1 MANWK
6 KKYNAQEAEKRKEAL
21 RQQVEGIINNFEN
34 SPENIVEYLKF
45 NSKFHQYSVK
55 NTMLIYE
62 QNEFAQFCASY
73 KAFQNMGYHVQK
85 GQTGMKIFVPRIT
98 TVFLDSDTN
107 QWMKL
112 SEGTKEQKAKVKSGQ
127 LESKQYTSFGI
138 GTVFDIGQTDC
149 PPEDYPKVLD
159 MGYAS
164 ESHNRLYR
172 ALVNYAESQN
182 ISVSEKFLPTITA
195 RGYYLRSDHSITL
208 SDKLNDSMKLSVMAH
223 ELSHAIMHSDDA
235 AADLPQMQKEIEADS
250 LSLMIRQHLGITDI
264 EDVRQSHLQ
273 SAYKKYIEMAN
284 ENNGD
289 NEYPDL
295 SEILDNVNRAYTVII
310 DDFDKSISNYLKQNR
325 DISLIRNKI
334 IETVKTNIINDALKY
349 NSIDKL
355 KTSRYFVSQV
365 KDEIGKIA
373 FNNDYELTVKE
384 EKSILDEIFESNKNF
399 SQTIDDFLNG
409 KINPYYQVFVCETT
423 EVMKAC
429 GVKDLNVVIN
439 QSSIKKILS
448 DDKEKFPH
456 AHNLSIQELKELPK
470 QLQKPIMALKG
481 SHENSVVF
489 VTDIKDFRNNEILIS
504 VDIDT
509 AGYKQSVNRVTS
521 MYGKDNIT
529 NYLRTQLD
537 NGNLIGC
544 DKKRANQM
552 LSTKGLQL
560 PPATTFIDYT
570 DIISDSDKNVNTEI
584 LTDSQVS
591 VNSLHQHQLQQ
602 LKIIHA
608 HNPAPNDYQTWIRNI
623 NDVKTFDETLK
634 DSDFIG
640 WEDEGFDES
649 YSAADARIAL
659 EAGKITVYSS
669 HPIGQG
675 VFVSPSYMEAK
686 NYSGNG
692 KVYSKEVA
700 LTDIAWID
708 PTQGQYAAV
717 NEDERAITKQLENT
731 EELPID
737 VLCDNG
743 KIQWY
748 SFANGINNTEKVK
761 DTLQK
766 IQTKEK
772 QVVSILSN
780 DNIHQ
785 LVYINDEL
793 QLVPYS
799 DHVFPSVDAALRSI
813 LENDNIAKLVPYETM
828 LQASVEQDLTV
839 LSKCTNQKYPFVK
852 INWSDNTELAQEGCL
867 PLDKAEK
874 LFTDINAGH
883 DESLRQRTNL
893 SLFLDG
899 MNTYNLDVDLGAE
912 PGGITDH
919 LNQLINDSD
928 ISSDKSMQHLQEYLK
943 EKGLLD
949 EQELQLEQAKQ
960 MNLFDYAEIT

>member
-127 LESKQYTSFGI
+127 FESKQYTSFGI

-570 DIISDSDKNVNTEI
+570 DIISDSYKNVNTEI
-584 LTDSQVS
+584 IAENQIA
-591 VNSLHQHQLQQ
+591 NQL
-602 LKIIHA
+602 
-608 HNPAPNDYQTWIRNI
+608 N
-623 NDVKTFDETLK
+623 
-634 DSDFIG
+634 
-640 WEDEGFDES
+640 
-649 YSAADARIAL
+649 
-659 EAGKITVYSS
+659 
-669 HPIGQG
+669 
-675 VFVSPSYMEAK
+675 
-686 NYSGNG
+686 
-692 KVYSKEVA
+692 
-700 LTDIAWID
+700 
-708 PTQGQYAAV
+708 
-717 NEDERAITKQLENT
+717 KQLESA

-737 VLCDNG
+737 ILCDDS

-748 SFANGINNTEKVK
+748 SFANGINDTEKVK
-761 DTLQK
+761 ETLQK
-766 IQTKEK
+766 IQNEGK
-772 QVVSILSN
+772 QVVSVLS
-780 DNIHQ
+780 DGNINQ
-785 LVYINDEL
+785 LIYLNDEL
-793 QLVPYS
+793 QLIPYS
-799 DHVFPSVDAALRSI
+799 DHIFSSADAALKAVFG
-813 LENDNIAKLVPYETM
+813 NDNIAKLVPYETM
-828 LQASVEQDLTV
+828 LQASVEQKLTV
-839 LSKCTNQKYPFVK
+839 LSECANKKYPFIK

-874 LFTDINAGH
+874 LFTDINDANH
-883 DESLRQRTNL
+883 DQGVLQRTNI

-899 MNTYNLDVDLGAE
+899 INTYNLDIALGTE
-912 PGGITDH
+912 PGGINDH
-919 LNQLINDSD
+919 LSQIINDSD
-928 ISSDKSMQHLQEYLK
+928 ISSNKSIQHLQEYLK
-943 EKGLLD
+943 ENGLHT

-960 MNLFDYAEIT
+960 MNLFDIAEIT

>member
-6 KKYNAQEAEKRKEAL
+6 KKYNSQEAEKRKEAL

-481 SHENSVVF
+481 SHENSIVF

-504 VDIDT
+504 VDVDT

-570 DIISDSDKNVNTEI
+570 DIISDSYKNVNTEI
-584 LTDSQVS
+584 IAENQIA
-591 VNSLHQHQLQQ
+591 NQL
-602 LKIIHA
+602 
-608 HNPAPNDYQTWIRNI
+608 N
-623 NDVKTFDETLK
+623 
-634 DSDFIG
+634 
-640 WEDEGFDES
+640 
-649 YSAADARIAL
+649 
-659 EAGKITVYSS
+659 
-669 HPIGQG
+669 
-675 VFVSPSYMEAK
+675 
-686 NYSGNG
+686 
-692 KVYSKEVA
+692 
-700 LTDIAWID
+700 
-708 PTQGQYAAV
+708 
-717 NEDERAITKQLENT
+717 KQLESA

-737 VLCDNG
+737 ILCDDS

-748 SFANGINNTEKVK
+748 SFANGINDTEKVK
-761 DTLQK
+761 ETLQK
-766 IQTKEK
+766 IQAEEK
-772 QVVSILSN
+772 QVVSVLS
-780 DNIHQ
+780 DGNINQ
-785 LVYINDEL
+785 LIYLNDEL
-793 QLVPYS
+793 QLIPYS
-799 DHVFPSVDAALRSI
+799 DHIFSSADAALKAVF
-813 LENDNIAKLVPYETM
+813 ENDNIAKLVPYETM
-828 LQASVEQDLTV
+828 LQASVEQKLTV
-839 LSKCTNQKYPFVK
+839 LSECANKKYPFVK

-874 LFTDINAGH
+874 LFTDINDANH
-883 DESLRQRTNL
+883 DQGVLQRTNI

-899 MNTYNLDVDLGAE
+899 INTYNLDIALGTE
-912 PGGITDH
+912 PGEINDH
-919 LNQLINDSD
+919 LSQIINDSD
-928 ISSDKSMQHLQEYLK
+928 ISSNKSIQHLQEYLK
-943 EKGLLD
+943 ENGLHT

-960 MNLFDYAEIT
+960 MNLFDIAEIT

>member
-34 SPENIVEYLKF
+34 SPENIIEYLKF
-45 NSKFHQYSVK
+45 NSKFHQYSIK

-127 LESKQYTSFGI
+127 LESKQFTSFGI

-195 RGYYLRSDHSITL
+195 RGYYLRSNHSITL

-273 SAYKKYIEMAN
+273 SAYKKYIEMVN

-570 DIISDSDKNVNTEI
+570 DIISDSYKNVNTEI
-584 LTDSQVS
+584 IAENQIA
-591 VNSLHQHQLQQ
+591 NQL
-602 LKIIHA
+602 
-608 HNPAPNDYQTWIRNI
+608 N
-623 NDVKTFDETLK
+623 
-634 DSDFIG
+634 
-640 WEDEGFDES
+640 
-649 YSAADARIAL
+649 
-659 EAGKITVYSS
+659 
-669 HPIGQG
+669 
-675 VFVSPSYMEAK
+675 
-686 NYSGNG
+686 
-692 KVYSKEVA
+692 
-700 LTDIAWID
+700 
-708 PTQGQYAAV
+708 
-717 NEDERAITKQLENT
+717 KQLESA

-737 VLCDNG
+737 ILCDDS

-748 SFANGINNTEKVK
+748 SFANGINDTEKVK
-761 DTLQK
+761 ETLQK
-766 IQTKEK
+766 IQNEGK
-772 QVVSILSN
+772 QVVSVLS
-780 DNIHQ
+780 DGNINQ
-785 LVYINDEL
+785 LIYLNDEL
-793 QLVPYS
+793 QLIPYS
-799 DHVFPSVDAALRSI
+799 DHIFSSADAALKAVF
-813 LENDNIAKLVPYETM
+813 ENDNIAKLVPYETM
-828 LQASVEQDLTV
+828 LQASVEQKLTV
-839 LSKCTNQKYPFVK
+839 LSECANKKYPFIK

-874 LFTDINAGH
+874 LFTDINDANH
-883 DESLRQRTNL
+883 DQGVLQRTNI

-899 MNTYNLDVDLGAE
+899 INTYNLDIALGTE

-919 LNQLINDSD
+919 LKQLINDSGV
-928 ISSDKSMQHLQEYLK
+928 KSYRSLQFLK
-943 EKGLLD
+943 KHMKQNKLLSY
-949 EQELQLEQAKQ
+949 QELQIRQTEQ
-960 MNLFDYAEIT
+960 LDFSDILLR

>member
-6 KKYNAQEAEKRKEAL
+6 KKYNVQEAEKRKEAL
-21 RQQVEGIINNFEN
+21 RQQVERIINNFEN

-45 NSKFHQYSVK
+45 NSKFHQYSAK

-73 KAFQNMGYHVQK
+73 KSFQDMGYQVQK
-85 GQTGMKIFVPRIT
+85 GQAGMKIFVPRIT
-98 TVFLDSDTN
+98 TVFRDPTTD
-107 QWMKL
+107 QWIKL
-112 SEGTKEQKAKVKSGQ
+112 SEGTKEQKAQVKSGQ

-138 GTVFDIGQTDC
+138 GTVFDIGQTNC
-149 PPEDYPKVLD
+149 PPEDYPKLLD

-164 ESHNRLYR
+164 ESHNRLYQ

-223 ELSHAIMHSDDA
+223 ELSHAIMHSDNA

-250 LSLMIRQHLGITDI
+250 LSLMIRQHLGITDV

-273 SAYKKYIEMAN
+273 SAYKQYIEMVN
-284 ENNGD
+284 ENNGG

-295 SEILDNVNRAYTVII
+295 SEILDNVNRAYTGII
-310 DDFDKSISNYLKQNR
+310 DDFDKSISNYLKQSQ
-325 DISLIRNKI
+325 DISLIRNEI
-334 IETVKTNIINDALKY
+334 IETVKTNIVNDALKY

-355 KTSRYFVSQV
+355 KASSYFVSQV
-365 KDEIGKIA
+365 KYEIGKIA
-373 FNNDYELTVKE
+373 FNNAYELTVKE
-384 EKSILDEIFESNKNF
+384 EKSILDEIFENNKNF
-399 SQTIDDFLNG
+399 SQTIDDFLSG

-448 DDKEKFPH
+448 DNKEKFPH

-504 VDIDT
+504 VDVDT

-570 DIISDSDKNVNTEI
+570 DIISDSYKNVNTEI
-584 LTDSQVS
+584 IAENQIA
-591 VNSLHQHQLQQ
+591 NQL
-602 LKIIHA
+602 
-608 HNPAPNDYQTWIRNI
+608 N
-623 NDVKTFDETLK
+623 
-634 DSDFIG
+634 
-640 WEDEGFDES
+640 
-649 YSAADARIAL
+649 
-659 EAGKITVYSS
+659 
-669 HPIGQG
+669 
-675 VFVSPSYMEAK
+675 
-686 NYSGNG
+686 
-692 KVYSKEVA
+692 
-700 LTDIAWID
+700 
-708 PTQGQYAAV
+708 
-717 NEDERAITKQLENT
+717 KQLESA

-737 VLCDNG
+737 ILCDDS

-748 SFANGINNTEKVK
+748 SFANGINDTEKVK
-761 DTLQK
+761 ETLQK
-766 IQTKEK
+766 IQAEEK
-772 QVVSILSN
+772 QVVSVLS
-780 DNIHQ
+780 DGNINQ
-785 LVYINDEL
+785 LIYLNDEL
-793 QLVPYS
+793 QLIPYS
-799 DHVFPSVDAALRSI
+799 DHIFSSADAALKAVF
-813 LENDNIAKLVPYETM
+813 ENDNIAKLVPYETM
-828 LQASVEQDLTV
+828 LQASVEQKLTV
-839 LSKCTNQKYPFVK
+839 LSECANKKYPFVK

-874 LFTDINAGH
+874 LFTDINDANH
-883 DESLRQRTNL
+883 DQGVLQRTNI

-899 MNTYNLDVDLGAE
+899 INTYNLDIALGTE
-912 PGGITDH
+912 PGGINDH
-919 LNQLINDSD
+919 LSQIINDSD
-928 ISSDKSMQHLQEYLK
+928 ISSNKSIQHLQEYLK
-943 EKGLLD
+943 ENGLHT
-949 EQELQLEQAKQ
+949 EQELQLEQVAQ
-960 MNLFDYAEIT
+960 LDLFNLEEIT

>member
-504 VDIDT
+504 VDVDT

-570 DIISDSDKNVNTEI
+570 DIISDSYKNVNTEI
-584 LTDSQVS
+584 IAENQIA
-591 VNSLHQHQLQQ
+591 NQL
-602 LKIIHA
+602 
-608 HNPAPNDYQTWIRNI
+608 N
-623 NDVKTFDETLK
+623 
-634 DSDFIG
+634 
-640 WEDEGFDES
+640 
-649 YSAADARIAL
+649 
-659 EAGKITVYSS
+659 
-669 HPIGQG
+669 
-675 VFVSPSYMEAK
+675 
-686 NYSGNG
+686 
-692 KVYSKEVA
+692 
-700 LTDIAWID
+700 
-708 PTQGQYAAV
+708 
-717 NEDERAITKQLENT
+717 KQLESA

-737 VLCDNG
+737 ILCDDS

-748 SFANGINNTEKVK
+748 SFANGINDTEKVK
-761 DTLQK
+761 ETLQK
-766 IQTKEK
+766 IQAEEK
-772 QVVSILSN
+772 QVVSVLSDGNINQLIYLN
-780 DNIHQ
+780 D
-785 LVYINDEL
+785 DL
-793 QLVPYS
+793 QLIPYS
-799 DHVFPSVDAALRSI
+799 DHIFPSAEAALKAV

-828 LQASVEQDLTV
+828 LQASVEQKLTV
-839 LSKCTNQKYPFVK
+839 LSECANKKYPFIK

-874 LFTDINAGH
+874 LFTNINDANH
-883 DESLRQRTNL
+883 DQGVLQRTNI
-893 SLFLDG
+893 SIFLDG
-899 MNTYNLDVDLGAE
+899 INTYNLDIALGTE
-912 PGGITDH
+912 PGGINDH
-919 LNQLINDSD
+919 LSQIINDSD
-928 ISSDKSMQHLQEYLK
+928 ISSNKSIQHLQEYLK
-943 EKGLLD
+943 ENGLLT

-960 MNLFDYAEIT
+960 MNLFDIAEIT

>member
-273 SAYKKYIEMAN
+273 SAYKKYIEIAN

-365 KDEIGKIA
+365 KGEIGKIA

-504 VDIDT
+504 VDVDT

-570 DIISDSDKNVNTEI
+570 DIISDSYKNVNTEI
-584 LTDSQVS
+584 IAENQIA
-591 VNSLHQHQLQQ
+591 NQL
-602 LKIIHA
+602 
-608 HNPAPNDYQTWIRNI
+608 N
-623 NDVKTFDETLK
+623 
-634 DSDFIG
+634 
-640 WEDEGFDES
+640 
-649 YSAADARIAL
+649 
-659 EAGKITVYSS
+659 
-669 HPIGQG
+669 
-675 VFVSPSYMEAK
+675 
-686 NYSGNG
+686 
-692 KVYSKEVA
+692 
-700 LTDIAWID
+700 
-708 PTQGQYAAV
+708 
-717 NEDERAITKQLENT
+717 KQLESA

-737 VLCDNG
+737 ILCDDS

-748 SFANGINNTEKVK
+748 SFANGINDTEKVK
-761 DTLQK
+761 ETLQK
-766 IQTKEK
+766 IQAEEK
-772 QVVSILSN
+772 QVVSVLS
-780 DNIHQ
+780 DGNINQ
-785 LVYINDEL
+785 LIYLNDEL
-793 QLVPYS
+793 QLIPYS
-799 DHVFPSVDAALRSI
+799 DHIFSSADAALKAVF
-813 LENDNIAKLVPYETM
+813 ENDNIAKLVPYETM
-828 LQASVEQDLTV
+828 LQASVEQKLTV
-839 LSKCTNQKYPFVK
+839 LSECENKKYPFIK
-852 INWSDNTELAQEGCL
+852 INWSDNTELAQEGYL

-874 LFTDINAGH
+874 LFTDINDANH
-883 DESLRQRTNL
+883 DQGVLQRTNV

-899 MNTYNLDVDLGAE
+899 INTYNLDIALGSE
-912 PGGITDH
+912 PGGINDH
-919 LNQLINDSD
+919 LSQIINDSD
-928 ISSDKSMQHLQEYLK
+928 ISSNKSIQHLQEYLK
-943 EKGLLD
+943 ENGLHT

>member
-45 NSKFHQYSVK
+45 NSKFHQYSAK
-55 NTMLIYE
+55 NTMLIYK

-73 KAFQNMGYHVQK
+73 KSFQDMGYQVQK
-85 GQTGMKIFVPRIT
+85 GQAGMKIFVPRIT
-98 TVFLDSDTN
+98 TVFRDPTTD
-107 QWMKL
+107 QWIKL
-112 SEGTKEQKAKVKSGQ
+112 SEGTKEQKAQVKSGQ

-138 GTVFDIGQTDC
+138 GTVFDIGQTNC
-149 PPEDYPKVLD
+149 PPEDYPKLLD

-164 ESHNRLYR
+164 ESHNRLYQ

-235 AADLPQMQKEIEADS
+235 AAELPQMQKEIEADS

-273 SAYKKYIEMAN
+273 SAYKKYIEMVN

-295 SEILDNVNRAYTVII
+295 SEILDNVNRAYTGII
-310 DDFDKSISNYLKQNR
+310 DDFDKSINNYLKQNQ
-325 DISLIRNKI
+325 DISLIRNEI
-334 IETVKTNIINDALKY
+334 IETVKTNIVNDALKH
-349 NSIDKL
+349 NSIEKL
-355 KTSRYFVSQV
+355 KASSYFVSQV
-365 KDEIGKIA
+365 KYEIGKIA
-373 FNNDYELTVKE
+373 FNNAYELTVKE
-384 EKSILDEIFESNKNF
+384 EKSIIDEIFENNKNF
-399 SQTIDDFLNG
+399 SQTIDDFLSG

-448 DDKEKFPH
+448 DNKEKFPH

-489 VTDIKDFRNNEILIS
+489 VTDIKDVNNNEILIS
-504 VDIDT
+504 VDVDT
-509 AGYKQSVNRVTS
+509 AGYKQNVNRITS

-584 LTDSQVS
+584 IKENQIA
-591 VNSLHQHQLQQ
+591 NQL
-602 LKIIHA
+602 
-608 HNPAPNDYQTWIRNI
+608 N
-623 NDVKTFDETLK
+623 
-634 DSDFIG
+634 
-640 WEDEGFDES
+640 
-649 YSAADARIAL
+649 
-659 EAGKITVYSS
+659 
-669 HPIGQG
+669 
-675 VFVSPSYMEAK
+675 
-686 NYSGNG
+686 
-692 KVYSKEVA
+692 
-700 LTDIAWID
+700 
-708 PTQGQYAAV
+708 
-717 NEDERAITKQLENT
+717 KQLENA
-731 EELPID
+731 EEMPID
-737 VLCDNG
+737 ILCDDS

-748 SFANGINNTEKVK
+748 SFANGINDTEKIK
-761 DTLQK
+761 ETLQK
-766 IQTKEK
+766 IQAEEK
-772 QVVSILSN
+772 QVVSVLS
-780 DNIHQ
+780 DGNINQ
-785 LVYINDEL
+785 LIYLNDEL
-793 QLVPYS
+793 QLIPYS
-799 DHVFPSVDAALRSI
+799 DHIFPSADAALKAV

-828 LQASVEQDLTV
+828 LQASVEQKLTV
-839 LSKCTNQKYPFVK
+839 LSECANKKYPFIK

-874 LFTDINAGH
+874 LFMNINDANH
-883 DESLRQRTNL
+883 DQGVLQRTNV

-899 MNTYNLDVDLGAE
+899 INTYNLDIALGTE
-912 PGGITDH
+912 PGGINDH
-919 LNQLINDSD
+919 ISQLIDDSN
-928 ISSDKSMQHLQEYLK
+928 ISSDKSIQHLQEYLK
-943 EKGLLD
+943 ENGLLT

-960 MNLFDYAEIT
+960 MNLFDFAEIT

>member
-504 VDIDT
+504 VDVDT

-570 DIISDSDKNVNTEI
+570 DIISDSYKNVNTEI
-584 LTDSQVS
+584 IAENQIA
-591 VNSLHQHQLQQ
+591 NQL
-602 LKIIHA
+602 
-608 HNPAPNDYQTWIRNI
+608 N
-623 NDVKTFDETLK
+623 
-634 DSDFIG
+634 
-640 WEDEGFDES
+640 
-649 YSAADARIAL
+649 
-659 EAGKITVYSS
+659 
-669 HPIGQG
+669 
-675 VFVSPSYMEAK
+675 
-686 NYSGNG
+686 
-692 KVYSKEVA
+692 
-700 LTDIAWID
+700 
-708 PTQGQYAAV
+708 
-717 NEDERAITKQLENT
+717 KQLESA

-737 VLCDNG
+737 ILCDDS

-748 SFANGINNTEKVK
+748 SFANGINDTEKVK
-761 DTLQK
+761 ESLQK
-766 IQTKEK
+766 IQAEEK
-772 QVVSILSN
+772 QVVSVLSDGNINQLIYLN
-780 DNIHQ
+780 D
-785 LVYINDEL
+785 DL
-793 QLVPYS
+793 QLIPYS
-799 DHVFPSVDAALRSI
+799 DHIFPSAEAALKAV

-828 LQASVEQDLTV
+828 LQASVEQKLTV
-839 LSKCTNQKYPFVK
+839 LSKCANKKYPFIK

-874 LFTDINAGH
+874 LFTNINDANH
-883 DESLRQRTNL
+883 DQGVLQRTNI
-893 SLFLDG
+893 SIFLDG
-899 MNTYNLDVDLGAE
+899 INTYNLDIALGTE
-912 PGGITDH
+912 PGGINDH
-919 LNQLINDSD
+919 LSQIINDSD
-928 ISSDKSMQHLQEYLK
+928 ISSNKSIQHLQEYLK
-943 EKGLLD
+943 ENGLLT

-960 MNLFDYAEIT
+960 MNLFDIAEIT

>member
-504 VDIDT
+504 VDVDT

-570 DIISDSDKNVNTEI
+570 DIISDSYKNVNTEI
-584 LTDSQVS
+584 
-591 VNSLHQHQLQQ
+591 
-602 LKIIHA
+602 
-608 HNPAPNDYQTWIRNI
+608 
-623 NDVKTFDETLK
+623 
-634 DSDFIG
+634 
-640 WEDEGFDES
+640 
-649 YSAADARIAL
+649 IA
-659 EAGKITVYSS
+659 EN
-669 HPIGQG
+669 Q
-675 VFVSPSYMEAK
+675 
-686 NYSGNG
+686 
-692 KVYSKEVA
+692 
-700 LTDIAWID
+700 IA
-708 PTQGQYAAV
+708 
-717 NEDERAITKQLENT
+717 NRLNKQLESA

-737 VLCDNG
+737 ILCDDS

-748 SFANGINNTEKVK
+748 SFANGINDTEKVK
-761 DTLQK
+761 ETLQK
-766 IQTKEK
+766 IQAEEK
-772 QVVSILSN
+772 QVVSVLS
-780 DNIHQ
+780 DGNINQ
-785 LVYINDEL
+785 LIYLNDEL
-793 QLVPYS
+793 QLIPYS
-799 DHVFPSVDAALRSI
+799 DHIFSSADAALKAVF
-813 LENDNIAKLVPYETM
+813 ENDNIAKLVPYETM
-828 LQASVEQDLTV
+828 LQASVEQKLTV
-839 LSKCTNQKYPFVK
+839 LSECANKKYPFVK

-874 LFTDINAGH
+874 LFTDINDANH
-883 DESLRQRTNL
+883 DQGVLQRTNI

-899 MNTYNLDVDLGAE
+899 INTYNLDIALGTE
-912 PGGITDH
+912 PGEINDH
-919 LNQLINDSD
+919 LSQIINDSD
-928 ISSDKSMQHLQEYLK
+928 ISSNKSIQHLQEYLK
-943 EKGLLD
+943 ENGLHT

-960 MNLFDYAEIT
+960 MNLFDIAEIT